1 MRIAISTT
9 MGEGHL
15 LKRGQLENLA
25 YHKDSEKE
33 MGLRWRE
40 PYRQVK

>member
-1 MRIAISTT
+1 
-9 MGEGHL
+9 MGEVHGR
-15 LKRGQLENLA
+15 KRGQLENLA

-40 PYRQVK
+40 PYRQGKYAPGNAL